1 MPTTIAEKPSAE
13 VPAGAALET
22 LKITDSRT
30 GKSYEIPIEHGTVK
44 AIDLR
49 QIKTGPED
57 FGPRR
62 VTKARKSRDT
72 KVR

>member
-30 GKSYEIPIEHGTVK
+30 GKSYEIPI
-44 AIDLR
+44 
-49 QIKTGPED
+49 
-57 FGPRR
+57 
-62 VTKARKSRDT
+62 
-72 KVR
+72 